1 MDLGLALQGALMATI
16 ALRLLMPLSLKNLN
30 FSQSV
35 SQSVSQSMLCVASLL
50 REASF

>member
-1 MDLGLALQGALMATI
+1 MATI

-35 SQSVSQSMLCVASLL
+35 SQSMLCVASLL